1 MAKINKWDALGEYV
15 SSCRLDVMAANPTA
29 EESGAF
35 SAYENVLHRMNALE
49 ALEKKLDKS

>member
-15 SSCRLDVMAANPTA
+15 SSCRLDVMTANPTA